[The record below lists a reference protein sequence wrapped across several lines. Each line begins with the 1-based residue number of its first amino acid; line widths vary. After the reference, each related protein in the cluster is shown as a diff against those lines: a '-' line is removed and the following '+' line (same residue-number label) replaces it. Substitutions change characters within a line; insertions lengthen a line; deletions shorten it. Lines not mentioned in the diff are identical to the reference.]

1 MFCKNK
7 FVIVARVLYS
17 PLPVKSNIPAGGG
30 LKSGGDTLAGNGVQV
45 ESGGFRSGTVVR
57 VPRSIA
63 GGKFAASVPVS
74 AHQSATDSTVRSFL
88 SWSHSLGRPP
98 VSPPVVLDSVPP
110 LTWEDVRLLKLE
122 CTVGN
127 INSKLDTFINK
138 GRGVSGS
145 SSKQVNQSFETR
157 SLSSRDGSSLPKKET
172 SKL

>member
-7 FVIVARVLYS
+7 FVIVARVLYL

-74 AHQSATDSTVRSFL
+74 AHQSATDSTVRFFL
-88 SWSHSLGRPP
+88 SQSHSLY
-98 VSPPVVLDSVPP
+98 
-110 LTWEDVRLLKLE
+110 
-122 CTVGN
+122 
-127 INSKLDTFINK
+127 
-138 GRGVSGS
+138 
-145 SSKQVNQSFETR
+145 
-157 SLSSRDGSSLPKKET
+157 
-172 SKL
+172 